1 MLRGH
6 GQLGF
11 AKTGLE
17 IAPVGGYFQVQCGV
31 GAGQVWVLGGEINC
45 LEPALKRLE
54 AAHLRSPSGDRRKG
68 RPGLLDLLHLQQQ
81 LDVIKAGSLVLR
93 GQQNRLVQG
102 FELHLRIVGIGGI
115 ADFLAGDL
123 GLQHIVGRQV
133 LV

>member
-1 MLRGH
+1 MLPGH

-31 GAGQVWVLGGEINC
+31 GAGQVWVLVREINC

-54 AAHLRSPSGDRRKG
+54 AAHLRGLRCDWRKG
-68 RPGLLDLLHLQQQ
+68 RPGLLHLLHLQQQ
-81 LDVIKAGSLVLR
+81 LDVIKAGPLVLR
-93 GQQNRLVQG
+93 SQQNRLVQG
-102 FELHLRIVGIGGI
+102 FELHQRVIGIGGI
-115 ADFLAGDL
+115 ADLHAGDL
-123 GLQHIVGRQV
+123 GLKHIVGRQV